1 MSGGGGGP
9 GARPGFTIGGP
20 VGASSSVSV
29 TVPRA
34 ILAAVRA
41 RGHDPAP
48 LLAKAGLDESLLADI
63 RARVPAAAVGCL
75 WEEAPRL
82 LGDEAF
88 GLTLG
93 AESTEALGLGVYI
106 MRSCATFGEGLERM
120 WTYYRI
126 FNDVHGV
133 GVETRDPLVV
143 TLALSTK
150 NEPLPAPRHAIEFAF
165 AWLISMVRATT
176 ERDVAPVAI
185 AFEHAAPRSNDAH
198 ARFFR
203 CPISFGHER
212 TELHFPTEWLG
223 LPHPK
228 YDPHLREL
236 IELEAQAE
244 LARVPESASV
254 SKRVRDIVR
263 PLLATDAASLLEIVA
278 KKLRMSARTLQR
290 YLKDEE
296 TSFQRELDQLRRE
309 VAEHRL
315 RETDDSLATIAHELG
330 FADQSAFHKAFVRW
344 TGRTPGDVRKG

>member
-1 MSGGGGGP
+1 MKDGP
-9 GARPGFTIGGP
+9 GGERPTLTLGGP

-48 LLAKAGLDESLLADI
+48 LLERAGLDESLLADV
-63 RARVPAAAVGCL
+63 RARVPAIAVGCL
-75 WEEAPRL
+75 WDEAPRL
-82 LGDEAF
+82 LGDETF

-93 AESTEALGLGVYI
+93 ATSTEALGLGVYI
-106 MRSCATFGEGLERM
+106 MRSCATFGEGLQQM

-126 FNDVHGV
+126 FNDVHGLA
-133 GVETRDPLVV
+133 VETRDPSVM

-150 NEPLPAPRHAIEFAF
+150 NEALPAPRHAIEFAF
-165 AWLISMVRATT
+165 AWLISMIRATT
-176 ERDVAPVAI
+176 ERDLAPVAI
-185 AFEHAAPRSNDAH
+185 AFEHSAPRSSEPH

-212 TELHFPTEWLG
+212 NELHFPTEWLG

-236 IELEAQAE
+236 IELEARAE
-244 LARVPESASV
+244 LARIPESASV
-254 SKRVRDIVR
+254 AKRMRDLVR
-263 PLLATDAASLLEIVA
+263 PLLATDAASLLEMVA

-290 YLKDEE
+290 HLKDEG
-296 TSFQRELDQLRRE
+296 TSFQRELDTLRRE

-315 RETDDSLATIAHELG
+315 RESDASLATIAHELG

-344 TGRTPGDVRKG
+344 TGRTPGDVRKGG